1 MGSEGRT
8 HDTATVA
15 PSAVLGAGV
24 TIGAHTVIGEG
35 AHIED
40 GASIGCNGVVEA
52 AARVGR
58 SVRIDSN
65 VIVREGT
72 LIADSV
78 TVGANSVLG
87 QRPTR
92 AKSST
97 LASSGVLR
105 PLRVG
110 EGCQIGVGA
119 VIYTGSEIGSG
130 SFVAD
135 GAQVREG
142 CLIGE
147 NVIVGHAATVE
158 NDCEIGDGTRIQTSA
173 YVTALSKLG
182 KNVFI
187 APMVCTTND
196 NYMGRTE
203 ERFKHRKGVI
213 VEDGGRIGGGAVI
226 LPGVTVGKEAVVGA
240 GSVVT
245 RDVAPCKIVLGTPAR
260 VVKDV
265 PPEQL
270 IHSGVSACPR
280 GEAPSALQVPSFDLT
295 RQNTRLRDELMAAI
309 GEVVDSGR
317 FILGDHV
324 ERLEES
330 MAEICGVKHGVAV
343 ANGSDALYLA
353 LMAADVGPG
362 DEVITT
368 PFTFFATAGSIVRV
382 GAKPVFCDIDPDTF
396 NMDPAQIEERI
407 TARTKAILPVHLYG
421 QSADMDQINAIAA
434 KRGLIVI
441 EDAAQAI
448 GARYHGRPVG
458 SLGHMACISFFPTK
472 NLGAFGDAGMV
483 VTDDDSSAENLRML
497 RAHGARKKYYH
508 ELLGINSRLDTLQA
522 AILNGKV
529 KYLRAWI
536 DARRSLAE
544 GYNRGLAMAADATRC
559 PVVLDGVYHVYHQ
572 YTIRISH
579 RDAVQEG
586 LKSRGIGSTVY
597 YPLPLHLQPV
607 FENLGYKLGDFPESE
622 KAAEEALSLPMFPEL
637 KSSEQE
643 HVVEQLC
650 DVLQSH
656 AGR

>member
-1 MGSEGRT
+1 MSSDGRI
-8 HDTATVA
+8 HDTAIIA
-15 PSAVLGAGV
+15 PSAVLGTGV
-24 TIGAHTVIGEG
+24 TVDAHAVIGEG
-35 AHIED
+35 VHIED
-40 GASIGCNGVVEA
+40 GTSIGCNVVIEA
-52 AARVGR
+52 GARVGK

-72 LIADSV
+72 LISDQVS
-78 TVGANSVLG
+78 VGANSVLG
-87 QRPTR
+87 QRPIK

-97 LASSGVLR
+97 LASSGVLP

-119 VIYTGSEIGSG
+119 VIYAGSEIGSG
-130 SFVAD
+130 SFIAD

-142 CLIGE
+142 CVIGE

-173 YVTALSKLG
+173 YITALSKLG

-203 ERFKHRKGVI
+203 ERFKHRKGVTL
-213 VEDGGRIGGGAVI
+213 EDGGRIGGGAVI

-245 RDVAPCKIVLGTPAR
+245 HDVSPCKIVLGTPAR
-260 VVKDV
+260 VVRDV

-270 IHSGVSACPR
+270 IHSGMSACPR
-280 GEAPSALQVPSFDLT
+280 GEASSAMQVPSFDLT
-295 RQNTRLRDELMAAI
+295 RQNSKLRDELMAAI
-309 GEVVDSGR
+309 GQVLDSGQ

-330 MAEICGVKHGVAV
+330 IAEICGVKYGIAV

-368 PFTFFATAGSIVRV
+368 PFTFFATAGSIVRA
-382 GAKPVFCDIDPDTF
+382 GAKPVFCDIDPETF
-396 NMDPAQIEERI
+396 NIDPTQIEGRI

-421 QSADMDQINAIAA
+421 QSADMDPIDSIAA
-434 KRGLIVI
+434 KHGLTVI

-448 GARYHGRPVG
+448 GARYHNRPAG

-483 VTDDDSSAENLRML
+483 VTDDDSLAERLRML

-508 ELLGINSRLDTLQA
+508 ELLGINCRLDTLQA
-522 AILNGKV
+522 AILNVKV
-529 KYLRAWI
+529 KHLRGWV

-544 GYNRGLAMAADATRC
+544 GYNRGLAAANAARC
-559 PVVLDGVYHVYHQ
+559 PVAREGAYHVYHQ
-572 YTIRISH
+572 YTIRVSH
-579 RDAVQEG
+579 RDAVQEE
-586 LKSRGIGSTVY
+586 LKSRGIGSTIY

-637 KSSEQE
+637 RNSEQE
-643 HVVEQLC
+643 YVVEQLC
-650 DVLQSH
+650 DILRSH
-656 AGR
+656 ADW